1 MSSTNLYFLTHQQA
15 TPAALSALYVC
26 LTSTQTSCGRLFLP
40 SSQLQPLFCF
50 LFTSVT
56 TSRLGQASRSAKPH
70 TGLRLVLGAM
80 YRVGKTLLCPPPP
93 LWASFA
99 YGRLLQRLHS
109 VAIHSS
115 KGSGLH
121 LELVVSELA
130 VVKVVMRVTS
140 AKWTFLF
147 FQDQGLPNAPTP
159 PVTIRY
165 SLVTW
170 TWEGTSQ
177 DHN

>member
-1 MSSTNLYFLTHQQA
+1 M
-15 TPAALSALYVC
+15 
-26 LTSTQTSCGRLFLP
+26 
-40 SSQLQPLFCF
+40 
-50 LFTSVT
+50 
-56 TSRLGQASRSAKPH
+56 
-70 TGLRLVLGAM
+70 LGAL

-165 SLVTW
+165 L
-170 TWEGTSQ
+170 
-177 DHN
+177 